1 MHEGGQI
8 CSEKLMFLW
17 VDLTLSSLVFF
28 IPFPFP
34 ATIVCL
40 LQVEPHIL
48 WNNLPIKQVYNV
60 NKKQVLQIL
69 GLIENMSFFECPKC
83 GERCDVFGHGGAQTT
98 AQEMDMEFLG
108 EVPLNIAIRETS
120 DAGSPI
126 VAASPSS
133 EVAMVYKAIA
143 VRLAAKLQD
152 WTSSGAGAGPKITIR

>member
-69 GLIENMSFFECPKC
+69 GLIENMSFFKCPKC

-108 EVPLNIAIRETS
+108 EVLNNFYLYF
-120 DAGSPI
+120 SPR
-126 VAASPSS
+126 V
-133 EVAMVYKAIA
+133 VNF
-143 VRLAAKLQD
+143 LN
-152 WTSSGAGAGPKITIR
+152 